1 MNDIIN
7 NISSSLE
14 NIELNSKIFSTSIKQ
29 NNEQLKELLSHTTV
43 NDNNSFNRNKF
54 TVTTNQ
60 HNNKYDN
67 NNKYNNNNKY
77 DNILNIYSNK
87 NEFARDLRNTM
98 DIPKKINTDTKIITW
113 IKKEITLKNEI
124 EEQKSMGKEDKFVYI
139 LQNIEINY
147 ELELHKLDCIK
158 KFNNCDTL
166 IKNINKHNNINVSI
180 TLLRFYNYINFGEKE
195 FIKLINAELKRKK
208 NKILKKRENEHENDI
223 LQMNELKIKIENK
236 NDRKNRM
243 IKRRKQNI

>member
-14 NIELNSKIFSTSIKQ
+14 NIELNSKIFYTPIKQ

-43 NDNNSFNRNKF
+43 NNNNSFNCDKF
-54 TVTTNQ
+54 TVTINQ
-60 HNNKYDN
+60 HNNKY
-67 NNKYNNNNKY
+67 NNKH

-87 NEFARDLRNTM
+87 NEFVKDLRNTLN
-98 DIPKKINTDTKIITW
+98 IPKKINTDTKIITW

-124 EEQKSMGKEDKFVYI
+124 EEQKSMGKEDKLEYI
-139 LQNIEINY
+139 LQNIEIKF
-147 ELELHKLDCIK
+147 ELELYKLDCIN
-158 KFNNCDTL
+158 KFNYCDTL
-166 IKNINKHNNINVSI
+166 IKNINKNNNTNVSI
-180 TLLRFYNYINFGEKE
+180 TLLRFYNYINLGEKE
-195 FIKLINAELKRKK
+195 FIKLIYAEIKK
-208 NKILKKRENEHENDI
+208 NNKKMLKKRENEHENNI